1 MSSKKR
7 NYTTAMG
14 YNNDYETVQ
23 EEEEKKKL
31 SLSHEI
37 NQRIPSTI
45 PFTKKD
51 LQSEEGIQNMLRW
64 FEKYNQNIINQY
76 NIPFTET
83 EL

>member
-23 EEEEKKKL
+23 EEEKKKR

-64 FEKYNQNIINQY
+64 FETYNQNIINKY

>member
-7 NYTTAMG
+7 NYTSAMG

-23 EEEEKKKL
+23 EEEKKKL
-31 SLSHEI
+31 ALSYEI
-37 NQRIPSTI
+37 NQIYAI

-51 LQSEEGIQNMLRW
+51 LQSEEGIQTMLRW
-64 FEKYNQNIINQY
+64 FENYNQNIINKY
-76 NIPFTET
+76 NISFTEK

>member
-23 EEEEKKKL
+23 EEEKKKL

-37 NQRIPSTI
+37 NQRIHSTI

-64 FEKYNQNIINQY
+64 FETYNQNIINQY